1 MKRMNSREIHYL
13 SKLKYTLGF
22 HGVKFINKTPEE
34 QRYMRSLSFKI
45 QINKIDRID
54 RIDRKRAKKKLKFP
68 F

>member
-1 MKRMNSREIHYL
+1 MNSREIHYL

-22 HGVKFINKTPEE
+22 RGVKFINPTPKE

-45 QINKIDRID
+45 QINKID
-54 RIDRKRAKKKLKFP
+54 KERAKNKSKFP

>member
-1 MKRMNSREIHYL
+1 MNSREVHYL

-22 HGVKFINKTPEE
+22 YGVKFINQTPKE

-45 QINKIDRID
+45 QINKIDKID
-54 RIDRKRAKKKLKFP
+54 GKRTKKKLKFP

>member
-1 MKRMNSREIHYL
+1 MNSREIHYL
-13 SKLKYTLGF
+13 SKFKYTLGF
-22 HGVKFINKTPEE
+22 RGVKFFNKTPAE

-54 RIDRKRAKKKLKFP
+54 RKREKKKLKFP

>member
-22 HGVKFINKTPEE
+22 YGVKFINETPKE
-34 QRYMRSLSFKI
+34 QRFMRSLFVKI
-45 QINKIDRID
+45 QINKIE
-54 RIDRKRAKKKLKFP
+54 RKRAKKKLKFP

>member
-1 MKRMNSREIHYL
+1 MNSREIHYL

-22 HGVKFINKTPEE
+22 HGVKFINKTPKE

-45 QINKIDRID
+45 QINNIDK
-54 RIDRKRAKKKLKFP
+54 IDRKRAKKKLKFP